1 MSQPGRRP
9 WDDGCIVVVSGL
21 PRSGT
26 SLMMQI
32 LERAGWPVLC
42 DGRRPA
48 DASNPRGYYEFAPV
62 RSSLRDASWVTQA
75 RGHAVKVIHALLPG
89 LPPEPR
95 YRVLLMQR
103 AMEEVLASQEAML
116 ERLGQPAS
124 VPRER
129 LGSLFARQ
137 LQQTRRL
144 LDERRCFE
152 WIEVDHGRLIRT
164 PEIEIRRVA
173 AFLELDLDGGHDRAR
188 DRDRARAGAGAGDAT
203 LAALAACVEP
213 GLHRERLA
221 AVPSQDPLADGGK
234 ASRI

>member
-1 MSQPGRRP
+1 MIPPGPYR
-9 WDDGCIVVVSGL
+9 DDGSIVVVSGL

-32 LERAGWPVLC
+32 LARAGWPVLC
-42 DGRRPA
+42 DDQRPA
-48 DASNPRGYYEFAPV
+48 DASNPRGYYEFGPV
-62 RSSLRDASWVTQA
+62 RSSLRDASWVRGA

-116 ERLGQPAS
+116 ERIGRAAPAPAP

-129 LGSLFARQ
+129 LGTLFARQ
-137 LQQTRRL
+137 LERTRQL
-144 LDERRCFE
+144 LDERPCFE
-152 WIEVDHGRLIRT
+152 WIEVDFAALIQT

-173 AFLELDLDGGHDRAR
+173 AFLDLDLT
-188 DRDRARAGAGAGDAT
+188 GDSAT
-203 LAALAACVEP
+203 ATLAACVEP
-213 GLHRERLA
+213 GLHRERRA
-221 AVPSQDPLADGGK
+221 SAPAQDPRLEGGN
-234 ASRI
+234 APRI